1 MRKLTNQEILDRGLQ
16 RKIPLRKDWSL
27 EAKLPPA
34 PKDLSPEAKAIYNDI
49 GESLVSTGF
58 LKVIDGGQLATLA
71 LAMVEQDKVE
81 KQLEI
86 EGTVLHIE
94 KTVTSQKGTTVTKTA
109 KKNPLFE
116 TYMSLNKLINKM
128 YDKLGMT
135 PLSRNR
141 MRKQGS

>member
-1 MRKLTNQEILDRGLQ
+1 MRKLTNQEILDRSLQ

-49 GESLVSTGF
+49 GESLISTGF

-71 LAMVEQDKVE
+71 LAIVEYNKVE

-86 EGTVLHIE
+86 EGTVLIVE
-94 KTVTSQKGTTVTKTA
+94 KTFTTQKGTTVTKTA
-109 KKNPLFE
+109 RKNPLFE
-116 TYMSLNKLINKM
+116 TSMSLGKLINQM
-128 YDKLGMT
+128 CNKLCMN
-135 PLSRNR
+135 PLSRSR
-141 MRKQGS
+141 MRKQG